1 MNHKGYKKIRKGTY
15 VLFYDGE
22 EHVAKI
28 NDYIDYLHVPSYYI
42 EYNKG
47 FGMVFSTQII
57 KTLTKKEAL
66 VEAI

>member
-47 FGMVFSTQII
+47 FVIQY
-57 KTLTKKEAL
+57 
-66 VEAI
+66 